1 MAHSNIITLAI
12 HAQWRMD
19 WQAVVLPGLS
29 EICLHDASSASA
41 SAAVRR
47 ACGLQTAG
55 EALTVRR
62 PIGDNKVGLLPVEVG
77 DDLAGCHTAGDV
89 ALYLRDALYGRH
101 RLQIHRYDLW
111 GALWPAGGTRV
122 SSPKHC

>member
-1 MAHSNIITLAI
+1 MACKL
-12 HAQWRMD
+12 
-19 WQAVVLPGLS
+19 
-29 EICLHDASSASA
+29 
-41 SAAVRR
+41 
-47 ACGLQTAG
+47 

-77 DDLAGCHTAGDV
+77 DDLAGCHAAGDV

-111 GALWPAGGTRV
+111 GALWPAGGTAYHHPSIAEDYLV
-122 SSPKHC
+122 SELPCVMVQWAQEDLTCPSVVLADTASG